1 MTHTHDHRHSLDC
14 EHKLVAHGDHH
25 DFLHDGHLHHVEGDS
40 VVEHAIDVDADHP
53 DACTPDHACHGHEVG
68 HTHSP
73 TCGHAAVPHGDQID
87 YLVEGHL
94 HFPHD
99 GHCDYH
105 GRLVA

>member
-1 MTHTHDHRHSLDC
+1 MSHAHDHIHSLDC

-25 DFLHDGHLHHVEGDS
+25 DFLHDGHLHHVEGGS
-40 VVEHAIDVDADHP
+40 VVEHVIDVDADHP
-53 DACTPDHACHGHEVG
+53 ADCTPDHACHSHDAAHAHGDA
-68 HTHSP
+68 
-73 TCGHAAVPHGDQID
+73 CGHAPVPHGDHVG
-87 YLVEGHL
+87 YLVDGHL